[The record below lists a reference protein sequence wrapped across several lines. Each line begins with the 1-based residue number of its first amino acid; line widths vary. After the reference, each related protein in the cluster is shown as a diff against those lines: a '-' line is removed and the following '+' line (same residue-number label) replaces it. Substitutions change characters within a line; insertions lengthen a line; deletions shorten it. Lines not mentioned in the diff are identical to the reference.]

1 MFSSMWVIVLGF
13 NGLSFFFTFQECTK
27 GSRVIRARTP
37 DDPYESFGCH
47 SRPDRIWSLNRP
59 NVYSMELK
67 VTIALSRQLSFY
79 VILES
84 H

>member
-13 NGLSFFFTFQECTK
+13 NGLLFFIFQECTK
-27 GSRVIRARTP
+27 GPRVIRARTP

-84 H
+84 Y